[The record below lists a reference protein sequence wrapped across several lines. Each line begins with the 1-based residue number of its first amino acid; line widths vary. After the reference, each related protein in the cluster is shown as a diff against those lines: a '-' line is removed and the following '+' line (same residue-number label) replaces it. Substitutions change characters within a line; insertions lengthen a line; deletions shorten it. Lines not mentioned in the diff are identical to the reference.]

1 MRTNPDESGAEGR
14 GPRAGKDKTQDVTQ
28 NSGGTP
34 RREADHPEPGDLQSG
49 SSLHA
54 HRVSTPAGEPG
65 IDAAS
70 VQGRLPG
77 LGSLLRSD
85 GLLGLCIALA
95 LFAAIVSTLH
105 TRELDIAVYRQAAER
120 VFVAGVDPYPR
131 RAGDVL
137 PFTYPPTALFLI
149 YPFSRLDL
157 ACAERLVWGLNL
169 ALVPVLMLLMVR
181 DLAED
186 APGRRLVFWG
196 PIYIAAFGGV
206 YLTLVFHQINL
217 LILLCLWLYWRSV
230 RRGRCGYGA
239 GAALALGSVAKP
251 HYALLLL
258 GALARPRPRLL
269 IGAAVAALA
278 LLTLSL
284 VLAPA
289 GSWGSWLT
297 QIVGA
302 TSYTTLPLGHSS
314 IAAPWNR
321 SIPGLI
327 ARHLVPNKFTDPV
340 AASVT
345 AAAML
350 SAALVLALTGV
361 SAWAVIGSM
370 RRRRLDPAVGDA
382 TRIDLELSILSV
394 WIFLAAPASW
404 THHLVM
410 LLPPALVLLRDAV
423 LDRAQ
428 PRTSRATAGLVLLVL
443 ALTLDDLVPRELRT
457 SSQAIMSLMTIGVL
471 ALWLLLVE
479 RLHRRL

>member
-1 MRTNPDESGAEGR
+1 MR
-14 GPRAGKDKTQDVTQ
+14 
-28 NSGGTP
+28 
-34 RREADHPEPGDLQSG
+34 
-49 SSLHA
+49 
-54 HRVSTPAGEPG
+54 
-65 IDAAS
+65 
-70 VQGRLPG
+70 
-77 LGSLLRSD
+77 D
-85 GLLGLCIALA
+85 GLLGLCLALA
-95 LFAAIVSTLH
+95 LFAAIVSALH

-131 RAGDVL
+131 REGDVL
-137 PFTYPPTALFLI
+137 PFTYPPTALFLM

-157 ACAERLVWGLNL
+157 ADAERLVWHLNL
-169 ALVPVLMLLMVR
+169 ALVPILMLLLVR
-181 DLAED
+181 DLAKD
-186 APGRRLVFWG
+186 APGRRLALWG

-217 LILLCLWLYWRSV
+217 LILLCLWLYWRSL
-230 RRGRCGYGA
+230 RRGQGGYGA
-239 GAALALGSVAKP
+239 GAALALGAVAKP

-269 IGAAVAALA
+269 VGGAVAGLA

-289 GSWGSWLT
+289 GSWGSWLN

-302 TSYTTLPLGHSS
+302 TSYTTLPPGHSS

-327 ARHLVPNKFTDPV
+327 ARFLVPNKFTEPL
-340 AASVT
+340 AASPAT
-345 AAAML
+345 AALL
-350 SAALVLALTGV
+350 STTLVLTLAGI
-361 SAWAVIGSM
+361 SAWVIMGSM
-370 RRRRLDPAVGDA
+370 RRRRHAPSGGDG

-410 LLPPALVLLRDAV
+410 LLPAALVLLRDAV
-423 LDRAQ
+423 LDPAQ
-428 PRTSRATAGLVLLVL
+428 PPTSRATAGLVLLVL
-443 ALTLDDLVPRELRT
+443 ALTLDDLIPPELRT
-457 SSQAIMSLMTIGVL
+457 SSQALMSLMTIAVL

-479 RLHRRL
+479 RLHRRV

>member
-1 MRTNPDESGAEGR
+1 VR
-14 GPRAGKDKTQDVTQ
+14 
-28 NSGGTP
+28 
-34 RREADHPEPGDLQSG
+34 
-49 SSLHA
+49 
-54 HRVSTPAGEPG
+54 
-65 IDAAS
+65 
-70 VQGRLPG
+70 
-77 LGSLLRSD
+77 D

-95 LFAAIVSTLH
+95 LFAAIASALH

-120 VFVAGVDPYPR
+120 VFIAGVDPYQHR
-131 RAGDVL
+131 DGDVL
-137 PFTYPPTALFLI
+137 PFTYPPTALFLM
-149 YPFSRLDL
+149 YQFSRLDL
-157 ACAERLVWGLNL
+157 ADAERLVWHLNL
-169 ALVPVLMLLMVR
+169 ALVPILMLLLVR
-181 DLAED
+181 DLAKD
-186 APGRRLVFWG
+186 APGRRLALWG

-217 LILLCLWLYWRSV
+217 LILLCLWLYWRSL
-230 RRGRCGYGA
+230 RRDRGGYGA
-239 GAALALGSVAKP
+239 GAALALGAVAKP

-269 IGAAVAALA
+269 VGVAVAGLA

-289 GSWGSWLT
+289 GSWGSWLN

-302 TSYTTLPLGHSS
+302 TSYTTLPPGHSS

-327 ARHLVPNKFTDPV
+327 ARFLVPNKFTEPL
-340 AASVT
+340 AASPAT
-345 AAAML
+345 AALL
-350 SAALVLALTGV
+350 SATLVLTLASI
-361 SAWAVIGSM
+361 SAWVIMGSM
-370 RRRRLDPAVGDA
+370 RRRRHGPAGGDG

-423 LDRAQ
+423 LDTAQ
-428 PRTSRATAGLVLLVL
+428 PPTSRATAGLVLLVL
-443 ALTLDDLVPRELRT
+443 ALTLDDLIPRELRT
-457 SSQAIMSLMTIGVL
+457 SSQALMSLMTIAVL

-479 RLHRRL
+479 RLHRRV